1 MTSPRTQQLT
11 LAGALALL
19 TAAELG
25 LAYAHIARGPRL
37 AALTLLALAQAAAI
51 LGVGMEL
58 GRQARPLRL
67 AFLGALVLPCLYA
80 AALIG
85 EALAGS
91 HGP

>member
-1 MTSPRTQQLT
+1 MTRTRAQL
-11 LAGALALL
+11 GLALGLAAL

-25 LAYAHIARGPRL
+25 VAYAHVAHRPRL
-37 AALTLLALAQAAAI
+37 VALTLLALAQAAAI
-51 LGVGMEL
+51 VGIGMEL
-58 GRQARPLRL
+58 TSEPRPLRA
-67 AFLGALVLPCLYA
+67 AFLGTLLLPFLYA

>member
-1 MTSPRTQQLT
+1 MTSARTRQLM

-25 LAYAHIARGPRL
+25 VAHAKFARGPRL
-37 AALTLLALAQAAAI
+37 AALTLLALAQAVAI

-58 GRQARPLRL
+58 GRQPRPLRL
-67 AFLGALVLPCLYA
+67 AFVAALALPCIYA